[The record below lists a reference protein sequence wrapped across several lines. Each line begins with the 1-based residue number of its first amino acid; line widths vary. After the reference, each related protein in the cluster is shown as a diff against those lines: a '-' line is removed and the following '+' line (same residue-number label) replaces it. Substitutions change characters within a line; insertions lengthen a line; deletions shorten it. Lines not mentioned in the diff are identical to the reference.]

1 MSAGKSKWCC
11 SKEPTFPG
19 PEMRR
24 WGIQMRG
31 QFEMGTFRE
40 CVGRKAA
47 VMREKEAEDNLN
59 AEAHR
64 LIPAPFF

>member
-1 MSAGKSKWCC
+1 
-11 SKEPTFPG
+11 
-19 PEMRR
+19 MRR

-31 QFEMGTFRE
+31 QFEMGTFQE

-47 VMREKEAEDNLN
+47 VVREKEAEDNLN

-64 LIPAPFF
+64 LIAAPFF